1 MYNLRSNKKETVQ
14 FPVQIQ
20 VDDEQFLNELL
31 GHKSSSFND
40 STNMSDSFQESSD
53 GELDCDA
60 LLDSSDI
67 EIHTTSDKTSKQS
80 SSHHPQQTNSAD
92 ITSDFKIQ
100 SVINSQILDQL
111 QKIGK
116 RLDKIENGTCKKT
129 VDKTKI
135 KGKSSSKS
143 KEKVAPKL
151 QQHIEAFEQKL
162 PTFDSLKEDALIQS
176 KVEQRLQELT
186 DLAKTGT
193 TQKIKSQRGGSVEV
207 TVKNRVKWP
216 HEYVL
221 SGLNKE
227 RTSYDQLSVT
237 QWVAGFGRTM
247 RDETNSE
254 LREHM
259 LEYLI
264 SLMDD
269 ANDFSWISA
278 KASHAVLL
286 CRMEQGEVKS
296 YSDTLAIDRIRR
308 ANAQK
313 HVTNSPQTLS
323 NAKKYGKTTKSMPCT
338 YFNQG
343 TCVQKKSHETRGVLY
358 KHICASCFA
367 SFGKTFPHSETDCK
381 NKHKMQS
388 KNE

>member
-1 MYNLRSNKKETVQ
+1 MYNLISNKKETVQ

-20 VDDEQFLNELL
+20 VDDEQFLNKLL

-40 STNMSDSFQESSD
+40 SANMSDSLQESSD

-60 LLDSSDI
+60 LLDSPDLETHAS
-67 EIHTTSDKTSKQS
+67 SDKTSKQS
-80 SSHHPQQTNSAD
+80 SSHHVQQTNLAD
-92 ITSDFKIQ
+92 ITSDLKVQ

-129 VDKTKI
+129 ADKTKI
-135 KGKSSSKS
+135 KGKSSSKP
-143 KEKVAPKL
+143 KEKIAPKP
-151 QQHIEAFEQKL
+151 QQHVEAFEQNL
-162 PTFDSLKEDALIQS
+162 PTLDSLKEDALIQS

-207 TVKNRVKWP
+207 TVKNRIKWP

-221 SGLNKE
+221 SRLNKE
-227 RTSYDQLSVT
+227 RVSYDQLSVT

-247 RDETNSE
+247 REETNTE

-308 ANAQK
+308 ANAQQ

-367 SFGKTFPHSETDCK
+367 SIGKTFPHSEMDCK
-381 NKHKMQS
+381 NKHRMQS